1 MSATHQAPKWF
12 QSKWTKW
19 GFVLVFLFLLFY
31 FGWIPFL
38 KSSAKFLI
46 EEDSEQSCQVAF
58 VLSGNS
64 IDRGKKAVELFKE
77 GKIKKI
83 VCPGGNLHPL
93 FEAMGFH
100 FLESEVTKKAMVKMG
115 IPDSCIELVPFG
127 TSTRE
132 EVSLIMDYC
141 HKHQRDTA
149 MIISSEFHTRR
160 IHYSLKKSYAK
171 QGIHFWV
178 VGAPDQKIRY
188 WNWWQDENGLIMI
201 NNEWIKL
208 LYYYWK
214 Y

>member
-1 MSATHQAPKWF
+1 MGTSIQERKWF
-12 QSKWTKW
+12 HSQTTRWSVAIGLT
-19 GFVLVFLFLLFY
+19 LFLVVIAWFPMLRAT
-31 FGWIPFL
+31 
-38 KSSAKFLI
+38 AKFLI
-46 EEDSEQSCQVAF
+46 ENDTDKSCRVAF

-64 IDRGKKAVELFKE
+64 IDRGKKAVELFKQ

-93 FEAMGFH
+93 FEAMGFR
-100 FLESEVTKKAMVKMG
+100 FLESEVTKKAMIQMG
-115 IPDSCIELVPFG
+115 IPDTCIELVPFG

-132 EVSLIMDYC
+132 EASLITDYC
-141 HKHQRDTA
+141 LKHHLDTA

-160 IHYSLKKSYAK
+160 IHYSLKKGSAGK
-171 QGIHFWV
+171 GIHFWI
-178 VGAPDQKIRY
+178 VGAPDSKIRY
-188 WNWWQDENGLIMI
+188 WNWWKDENGLIMI